1 MRARCVGE
9 INDCALALFYE
20 IPIDVSLI
28 PRRDERVEVE
38 ECGGVQYRSVLH
50 RYSRES
56 AGAKLWWLLRLF
68 FVFRSTGFL
77 TRLPEIFTVKRPE
90 FGAPHERRSHDAPPT
105 RP

>member
-56 AGAKLWWLLRLF
+56 AGAKLRGGF
-68 FVFRSTGFL
+68 FVFFSSFDRRAL
-77 TRLPEIFTVKRPE
+77 TRLPEIFTLCTQR
-90 FGAPHERRSHDAPPT
+90 T